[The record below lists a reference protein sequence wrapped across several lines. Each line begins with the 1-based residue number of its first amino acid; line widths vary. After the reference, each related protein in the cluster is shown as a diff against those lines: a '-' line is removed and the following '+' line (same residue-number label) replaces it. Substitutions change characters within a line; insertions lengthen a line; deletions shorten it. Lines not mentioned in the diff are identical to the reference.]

1 MVDRKDIGSWLSGP
15 DTSNISKF
23 PGERLGLPE
32 SGRGSMARAGR
43 RILALCIDWGLSYLI
58 AAAFFDG
65 NPNAI
70 LAIFAAEQM
79 VLVGTLGY
87 SVGHRIMGIHVIR
100 VDGGPPGLL
109 AGVVRALL
117 LCLVIPAI
125 IVDADHRG
133 FHDKAMKTI
142 LVRR

>member
-1 MVDRKDIGSWLSGP
+1 MGHVDVQRDQPVKLF
-15 DTSNISKF
+15 T
-23 PGERLGLPE
+23 
-32 SGRGSMARAGR
+32 GR

-58 AAAFFDG
+58 AAAFLDS

-79 VLVGTLGY
+79 VLVGTLGC
-87 SVGHRIMGIHVIR
+87 SVGHRIMGVHVTTLN
-100 VDGGPPGLL
+100 GGPPGLL

-117 LCLVIPAI
+117 VCLVIPAI

-133 FHDKAMKTI
+133 LHDKAMKTI